1 MEVEFCE
8 RLWLTQNVLQ
18 AQRRIRMSENGDP
31 GVQSEV
37 RNANELNFVG
47 FCRIF
52 SGTMK
57 KGCNVFVL
65 GLKWKCY
72 ELLSNRFMERTKVR
86 PVQSG
91 QILCQSRSPATVSL
105 LFRGLVSP
113 LMLVVRYLLM
123 GRALESLESVGA
135 GNVFGVGGISH
146 LVLKTATLSDSLA
159 CNAKSLFSS
168 F

>member
-57 KGCNVFVL
+57 KGCHVFVL
-65 GLKWKCY
+65 GLKWICF
-72 ELLSNRFMERTKVR
+72 ELLSNCFMERTKVR
-86 PVQSG
+86 PVQSE
-91 QILCQSRSPATVSL
+91 QILCQSRSPATVS
-105 LFRGLVSP
+105 FVSW
-113 LMLVVRYLLM
+113 
-123 GRALESLESVGA
+123 
-135 GNVFGVGGISH
+135 
-146 LVLKTATLSDSLA
+146 A
-159 CNAKSLFSS
+159 CFSS
-168 F
+168 HVGRKIFADGSCAGELGERWSWKRVWSWRNIAFGAEDGDIE